1 MKEELKIFI
10 EAKSFVEKI
19 TEYSIYFP
27 KREIIFKNKMI
38 ETSFSFLENLY
49 IYNYKKEKLEILFKD
64 ISMLDYYIEYA
75 YKKRILSHKI
85 NKELT
90 NKLSLLLKL
99 LYGLKN
105 VS

>member
-10 EAKSFVEKI
+10 EAKSLIEKI

-38 ETSFSFLENLY
+38 ENNFYLY
-49 IYNYKKEKLEILFKD
+49 QVLFCIVIYLRNE
-64 ISMLDYYIEYA
+64 
-75 YKKRILSHKI
+75 
-85 NKELT
+85 
-90 NKLSLLLKL
+90 
-99 LYGLKN
+99 